1 MTFNFSLY
9 LAFMILLVSS
19 LLLISDLRRKFIF
32 FILSV
37 LLFSIFGFL
46 FDLDGIFL
54 IFLTTE
60 FTIFM
65 LFLMTYTQLYGN
77 YTFIKS
83 PYNYKLLLPFIII
96 IFNLTPINNFYL
108 FISYYKSLDNL
119 VSSDFYILYQFLFSE
134 QFLVTLLVILIISF
148 FSLFFIIMYF
158 SLKLVKTYLTKAYK
172 YIYILRKQYML
183 KQAVFLTRLY
193 VFQN

>member
-65 LFLMTYTQLYGN
+65 LFLMTYTQLYSN

-83 PYNYKLLLPFIII
+83 PYNYKLLLPFIMI

-108 FISYYKSLDNL
+108 FISYYKSLHNL